1 MARKYIEKNYERPF
15 FDKLLRNFLSI
26 TLPNVRYFKVASF
39 FVKIGKPFSFLFPK
53 KIKNMIGLMPTSFP
67 KKLLKNQEIYRA
79 KGKKIARVALLTG
92 CVQKEIS
99 PQINESTIRLL
110 NRHGVE
116 VVVMKKIL
124 VTRKLLKDC
133 EDKAIKTFEAKLNTN
148 DELYSQSKLIELSQ
162 GCDAVLTS
170 LTDKM
175 DEETINKLPE
185 TVKVISNF
193 AVGFGN
199 IDLEAAKKRGIAVTN
214 TPEVL
219 SDATAEIGILLILG
233 ACRRAAEGIEAA
245 KESNWKWSA
254 DYLIGK
260 QLTGSRLGI
269 LGMGRIGQKIAK
281 IAKSLGMIIHYH
293 NRSKLSD
300 DKEQGAIYHDSLKSL
315 FSVSD
320 VLSICCPATKET
332 VNLIN
337 KETVEYF
344 PKGAVITNVARGDIV
359 DDDALIDALN
369 RRKIYAAGLDVY
381 KGEPNLNP
389 GYLKI
394 KTAFILPHLGS
405 ATKDTRTAMANLAID
420 NIDEFFN
427 TGNCKNKVN

>member
-1 MARKYIEKNYERPF
+1 
-15 FDKLLRNFLSI
+15 
-26 TLPNVRYFKVASF
+26 
-39 FVKIGKPFSFLFPK
+39 
-53 KIKNMIGLMPTSFP
+53 
-67 KKLLKNQEIYRA
+67 
-79 KGKKIARVALLTG
+79 
-92 CVQKEIS
+92 
-99 PQINESTIRLL
+99 
-110 NRHGVE
+110 
-116 VVVMKKIL
+116 MKKIFI
-124 VTRKLLKDC
+124 TRKLLKES
-133 EDKAIKTFEAKLNTN
+133 EDKAVTTFESTLNTN
-148 DELYSQSKLIELSQ
+148 DELYSQSKVIEMSQ
-162 GCDAVLTS
+162 GCDGILTS

-175 DEETINKLPE
+175 DKETIDKLPD
-185 TVKVISNF
+185 TVKIISNF

-199 IDLEAAKKRGIAVTN
+199 IDLDAAKKRGIAVTN

-233 ACRRAAEGIEAA
+233 ACRRAAEGIESA
-245 KESNWKWSA
+245 KEGGWKWSA

-260 QLTGSRLGI
+260 QLTGTRLGV

-293 NRSKLSD
+293 NRSKLSVE
-300 DKEQGAIYHDSLKSL
+300 KENGAIYHDSLKSL

-332 VNLIN
+332 ENMIN

-344 PKGAVITNVARGDIV
+344 PKGAIITNVARGDIIE
-359 DDDALIDALN
+359 DEALIDALN
-369 RRKIYAAGLDVY
+369 RRKIYAVGLDVY
-381 KGEPNLNP
+381 KNEPNLNP

-405 ATKDTRTAMANLAID
+405 ATKDTRIAMANLAID
-420 NIDEFFN
+420 NIDEFFK